1 LKATLITLS
10 FILTDDFQIKNL
22 KFVTGHAQ
30 YGVPD
35 GKAEELTASPGKMN
49 VKTGPYLAY
58 ISILALFWF
67 SVGCC
72 FSE

>member
-35 GKAEELTASPGKMN
+35 EEAEELNASPCRMN
-49 VKTGPYLAY
+49 VNPGRYLAY

-72 FSE
+72 FTE